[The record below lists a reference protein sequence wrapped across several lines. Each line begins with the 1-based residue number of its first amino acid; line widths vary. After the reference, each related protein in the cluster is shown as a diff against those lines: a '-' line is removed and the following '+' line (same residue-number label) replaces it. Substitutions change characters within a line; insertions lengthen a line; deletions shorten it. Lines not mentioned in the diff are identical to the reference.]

1 MISSHAKAGVSNP
14 RLEKIDKGRVES
26 DHFLRIE
33 AQKHGSRLRELW
45 EYRELL
51 YFLVW
56 RDVKVRYKQTA
67 IGAGWAVLQPL
78 LTMVIFTM
86 VFGKFANMPSNG
98 LPYPVFS
105 LAAILPWTYFARAL
119 NQSITS
125 VVGNANL
132 ITKVY
137 FPRLLLPIA
146 AVVSGLIDFA
156 IGFVFLIGL
165 MLWYHIVPDWE
176 VLYLPFFI
184 ILTML
189 TALAVSL
196 WLSVIN
202 VRYRDVGQAVPFLV
216 QIWMF
221 ASPVA
226 YAVSA
231 VPERWRTLYSLNP
244 MAGVVEGFRW
254 ALTNSESPPIIP
266 IALSTLMVIVLLY
279 GGFLFYRRM
288 EETFADVI

>member
-14 RLEKIDKGRVES
+14 RLERIDKGRVEE

-33 AQKHGSRLRELW
+33 AQKHGSRLLELW

>member
-1 MISSHAKAGVSNP
+1 MITSRASVGAQARSMDFVQTKDDDLPFV
-14 RLEKIDKGRVES
+14 RIDASVNRG
-26 DHFLRIE
+26 F
-33 AQKHGSRLRELW
+33 GLRELW
-45 EYRELL
+45 DYRELL

-67 IGAGWAVLQPL
+67 IGAAWAVLQPL

-98 LPYPVFS
+98 LPYPIFS
-105 LAAILPWTYFARAL
+105 LVALLPWTYFSRSL
-119 NQSITS
+119 NQSILS

-156 IGFVFLIGL
+156 IGFVFLIG
-165 MLWYHIVPDWE
+165 MMIWYRMIPDWE
-176 VLYLPFFI
+176 IVYLPVFV

-189 TALAVSL
+189 TALSVSL

-216 QIWMF
+216 QIWLF

-231 VPERWRTLYSLNP
+231 VPEQWRTLYSLNP

-254 ALTNSESPPIIP
+254 ALTTTESLPIVP
-266 IALSTLMVIVLLY
+266 IVISTTMVIALLY
-279 GGFLFYRRM
+279 GGLVFFKRM
-288 EETFADVI
+288 EETFADII

>member
-14 RLEKIDKGRVES
+14 PLEKVDKGRLDE

-33 AQKHGSRLRELW
+33 ARNHGSRLPELW

-56 RDVKVRYKQTA
+56 RDVKVRYKQTV